1 MTVGSLFSGIG
12 GFDLG
17 LERAGMT
24 IKWQVEIDDFC
35 NKVLEKHWPDVK
47 RYRDI
52 KELRGDELEPVDLI
66 CGGFPCQ
73 PFSAAGKRRSKED
86 DRYLWPEMLRVIR
99 AVRPNW
105 IIGENVAGIVSLAL
119 DDVLSDLEN
128 EGYTCQSFIIPACA
142 VNAPHRRDRV
152 WIIAN
157 CDNTGSRTSRD
168 GINREWQEKDKGQ
181 EGFSQY
187 ESSGY
192 NEAASNSESTRAR
205 LDKRQLRGL
214 PEQADKPNATP
225 DTACESGKS
234 QLQRES
240 SEEKEGKFGGN
251 LIKSPPANATE
262 CGNRGELRN
271 NDGETQ
277 KKPKPEEQYK
287 NETRQHIS
295 ISGNVTD
302 TQSKRLEG
310 YGQHGQQ
317 QENGQSWSDRL
328 AQIEE
333 SYWQENWIQVAASLC
348 RVDDG
353 LPRRMDRSKRLK
365 ALGNAVVPQIVEII
379 GKAIMQTEQEK
390 GVMR

>member
-128 EGYTCQSFIIPACA
+128 EGYSCQSFIIPACA

-152 WIIAN
+152 WIIAHRN
-157 CDNTGSRTSRD
+157 SERQLQQEGTLEEQRRRIGDNNKQNAADSDNSRSRTSRD
-168 GINREWQEKDKGQ
+168 GDNREWQEKNKGQ
-181 EGFSQY
+181 ERFSQY

-192 NEAASNSESTRAR
+192 NEATSNTSYHR
-205 LDKRQLRGL
+205 
-214 PEQADKPNATP
+214 
-225 DTACESGKS
+225 
-234 QLQRES
+234 LQRSEWKGTHEKGKTTYGSIAECNRSWTES
-240 SEEKEGKFGGN
+240 
-251 LIKSPPANATE
+251 
-262 CGNRGELRN
+262 
-271 NDGETQ
+271 
-277 KKPKPEEQYK
+277 
-287 NETRQHIS
+287 
-295 ISGNVTD
+295 
-302 TQSKRLEG
+302 
-310 YGQHGQQ
+310 
-317 QENGQSWSDRL
+317 
-328 AQIEE
+328 
-333 SYWQENWIQVAASLC
+333 WIQVATSLC

-353 LPRRMDRSKRLK
+353 LPSWMVGHRTKRLK

-379 GKAIMQTEQEK
+379 GRAIIEIEQA
-390 GVMR
+390 GV

>member
-52 KELRGDELEPVDLI
+52 KAIGGEELEPVDVI

-86 DRYLWPEMLRVIR
+86 DRYLWPEMLRIIR

-105 IIGENVAGIVSLAL
+105 IIGENVAGIVNLAL

-128 EGYTCQSFIIPACA
+128 EGYSCQSFIIPACA

-152 WIIAN
+152 WIAARARQQPEGDESRRLSGEQQHSGETKQRPEEGN
-157 CDNTGSRTSRD
+157 RPSNGNQDATNADNSRSRTSRD

-181 EGFSQY
+181 EGFAQY

-192 NEAASNSESTRAR
+192 NKATSNSESKSGESDVQRCNRSAEQE
-205 LDKRQLRGL
+205 QLG
-214 PEQADKPNATP
+214 ENT
-225 DTACESGKS
+225 
-234 QLQRES
+234 
-240 SEEKEGKFGGN
+240 
-251 LIKSPPANATE
+251 IKSIVD
-262 CGNRGELRN
+262 RGS
-271 NDGETQ
+271 DV
-277 KKPKPEEQYK
+277 P
-287 NETRQHIS
+287 
-295 ISGNVTD
+295 TD
-302 TQSKRLEG
+302 SERWGIPWLP
-310 YGQHGQQ
+310 
-317 QENGQSWSDRL
+317 
-328 AQIEE
+328 I
-333 SYWQENWIQVAASLC
+333 AASLC

-353 LPRRMDRSKRLK
+353 LPRRMDRAKRLK

-379 GKAIMQTEQEK
+379 GRAIIQIEQA
-390 GVMR
+390 GV

>member
-128 EGYTCQSFIIPACA
+128 EGYACQSFIIPACA

-157 CDNTGSRTSRD
+157 CDNTGSGTSRD
-168 GINREWQEKDKGQ
+168 RANREWQEKDERQ
-181 EGFSQY
+181 ERLSQH

-192 NEAASNSESTRAR
+192 NEATSNSESARAG
-205 LDKRQLRGL
+205 LDKRQLWGL

-225 DTACESGKS
+225 DTEG
-234 QLQRES
+234 S
-240 SEEKEGKFGGN
+240 S
-251 LIKSPPANATE
+251 
-262 CGNRGELRN
+262 NRGKLRN

-277 KKPKPEEQYK
+277 KKPKPEEQHK

-295 ISGNVTD
+295 ISGNVAD
-302 TQSKRLEG
+302 TQSKRLGG

-353 LPRRMDRSKRLK
+353 LPSWMVGHRTKRLK

-379 GKAIMQTEQEK
+379 GRAIIQIEQA
-390 GVMR
+390 GV

>member
-17 LERAGMT
+17 LERAGMV

-35 NKVLEKHWPDVK
+35 NKVLEKHWPKVN

-128 EGYTCQSFIIPACA
+128 EGYACQSFIIPACA

-152 WIIAN
+152 WIIS
-157 CDNTGSRTSRD
+157 NTKHYGQPSSEERASGAARNRNASGEEEVCKSKRSVSTRVISSNINDSRSRTSRD
-168 GINREWQEKDKGQ
+168 GGNREWQEKNKGQ
-181 EGFSQY
+181 ERFSQH
-187 ESSGY
+187 ESSRY
-192 NEAASNSESTRAR
+192 NEAASNTSYQR
-205 LDKRQLRGL
+205 
-214 PEQADKPNATP
+214 
-225 DTACESGKS
+225 
-234 QLQRES
+234 LQRSEWKGTHEKGKTTYGSIAECNRSWTES
-240 SEEKEGKFGGN
+240 
-251 LIKSPPANATE
+251 
-262 CGNRGELRN
+262 
-271 NDGETQ
+271 
-277 KKPKPEEQYK
+277 
-287 NETRQHIS
+287 
-295 ISGNVTD
+295 
-302 TQSKRLEG
+302 
-310 YGQHGQQ
+310 
-317 QENGQSWSDRL
+317 
-328 AQIEE
+328 
-333 SYWQENWIQVAASLC
+333 WIQVATSLC

-353 LPRRMDRSKRLK
+353 LPSWMVGHRTKRLK

-379 GKAIMQTEQEK
+379 GRAIIETEK
-390 GVMR
+390 G